1 MRKLILMML
10 ALMTVLGVKAQEPL
24 SLTLKQA
31 QKMAIDSS
39 YATRDARYNT
49 AKREKEVKEILAIGL
64 PQINGK
70 AEYQNFLDI
79 PTSLVP
85 GEDFGG
91 EPGVLVPLQFG
102 VEHNLN
108 VGISATQL
116 LFDGTYLVGLEA
128 SKVYVRFTEHQTL
141 RTEMDVRVSV
151 AEAYHTVLLAEAN
164 LEILQGNIESLE
176 KTLSDTEAL
185 YDAGL
190 SEQQD
195 VDQIKLNLNRFKI
208 NVDQTTRFLEVS
220 EQVLNFVI
228 GIPLAQEVI
237 LADKIENLVQISN
250 NQEYLNREPNLTS
263 HPDFLVAQTNLQLQD
278 LNIKAEKA
286 AYYPSLNA
294 FYNYQEVGQGN
305 DFNFFS
311 SEGQWFP
318 TSIIGATLNVPIF
331 SSFSRKN
338 KVAQAEI
345 GYKQAELM
353 FTQTQENLELEVRRT
368 RSNYDNALKV
378 WENQKESMELARS
391 ISQKTQIKYSE
402 GVATSFELNVAE
414 QQLLTEQQNY
424 ISAAL
429 DVLSAK
435 QELDRALN
443 VY

>member
-1 MRKLILMML
+1 MYKLILIL
-10 ALMTVLGVKAQEPL
+10 FGLLTVSGLEAQSL
-24 SLTLKQA
+24 SLTLEQA
-31 QKMAIDSS
+31 QQMAVDSS

-85 GEDFGG
+85 GEAFGG
-91 EPGVLVPLQFG
+91 DAGSLVPVQFG
-102 VEHNLN
+102 TEHNLN
-108 VGISATQL
+108 VGFTASQL
-116 LFDGTYLVGLEA
+116 LFDGTYIIGLEA
-128 SKVYVRFTEHQTL
+128 SKVYVQFTEHVAL
-141 RTEMDVRVSV
+141 RTEMDIRVSV
-151 AEAYHTVLLAEAN
+151 AEAYNTVLLAEAN
-164 LEILQGNIESLE
+164 LEILEGNIESLE

-185 YDAGL
+185 YEAGL

-208 NVDQTTRFLEVS
+208 NVDQTTRFLQVS
-220 EQVLNFVI
+220 EQLLNFII
-228 GIPLAQEVI
+228 GIPLSQEII
-237 LADKIENLVQISN
+237 LADKIENLVQLSN
-250 NQEYLNREPNLTS
+250 NETYLSRDPNLNT
-263 HPDFLVAQTNLQLQD
+263 HPDFLIAQTNLKLQD
-278 LNIKAEKA
+278 LNIRAEKA

-294 FYNYQEVGQGN
+294 FYNYQQVGQGN

-311 SEGQWFP
+311 SDGDWFP
-318 TSIIGATLNVPIF
+318 TSILGATLNVPIF

-345 GYKQAELM
+345 GYMQAELAY
-353 FTQTQENLELEVRRT
+353 TQTQESLELEVRIT
-368 RSNYDNALKV
+368 RSNYDNSLKV

-391 ISQKTQIKYSE
+391 ISEKTQIKYSE

-429 DVLSAK
+429 DVLTAK

-443 VY
+443 IY

>member
-1 MRKLILMML
+1 MYKLILIL
-10 ALMTVLGVKAQEPL
+10 FGLLSVSALEAQSI
-24 SLTLKQA
+24 SLTLEQA
-31 QKMAIDSS
+31 QQMAVDSS

-79 PTSLVP
+79 PTSILP
-85 GEDFGG
+85 PEFSPNG
-91 EPGVLVPLQFG
+91 EPSAVQFG
-102 VEHNLN
+102 TKHNLN
-108 VGISATQL
+108 VGFSASQL
-116 LFDGTYLVGLEA
+116 LFDGTFLVGLEA
-128 SKVYVRFTEHQTL
+128 SKVYVQFTEHQTL
-141 RTEMDVRVSV
+141 RTEMDVRVAV
-151 AEAYHTVLLAEAN
+151 AEAYNTVLLAEAN
-164 LEILQGNIESLE
+164 LEILQENIESLE
-176 KTLSDTEAL
+176 KTMSDTEAL
-185 YDAGL
+185 YEAGL

-220 EQVLNFVI
+220 EQLLNFVI
-228 GIPLAQEVI
+228 GIPLSQEII

-250 NQEYLNREPNLTS
+250 NQEYLNRDPNLNT
-263 HPDFLVAQTNLQLQD
+263 HPDFLIAQTNMKLQN
-278 LNIKAEKA
+278 LNIRAEKA

-294 FYNYQEVGQGN
+294 FYNYEQVGQGN

-311 SEGQWFP
+311 SEGNWYP
-318 TSIIGATLNVPIF
+318 TSILGATLNVPIF

-345 GYKQAELM
+345 GFMQAELAY
-353 FTQTQENLELEVRRT
+353 TQTQENLELEVRIT

-424 ISAAL
+424 IAAAL
-429 DVLSAK
+429 DVLTAK

-443 VY
+443 IY